1 MAARGSPTIGGGKVT
16 GKRSGVLE
24 LAVLG
29 LLHGSPMHGYE
40 LRKRLSSVL
49 GAFHAFS
56 YGSLYPCLK
65 DLLSKG
71 LIAEETEGDAETTPR
86 ARAGRRSR
94 IVYRLTAEGKDR
106 LHELLSEAGP
116 TSWDDDGFGVH
127 FAFFGQT
134 RADIRLRI
142 LEGRRSRLEERMEA
156 VRAAFARTRERVD
169 SYTLE
174 LQKHGLESVE
184 REVRWLNELIAS
196 ERQRDAGMA
205 GQQLPGRHR
214 PRVSGVP
221 TTHEQ
226 GQEGVILMGSVR
238 VAIVGVGNCASSLVQ
253 GLEYYKDADD
263 GSRVPGLMH
272 VRFGPY
278 HVRDLEVV
286 AAFDVDAKK
295 VGCDVAD
302 AISASENNTIKIADV
317 PPTGVTVAAR
327 PDAGRAGRVLPGHH
341 HRVGRAPRDVVAAL
355 REARADVLVCSR
367 RVGEADR
374 YYAQCAIDAGVA
386 LRQRA
391 AGIHRV
397 QPRVG
402 RQVRRGGCAD
412 RRRRHQ
418 VAGRSDDHAPAP
430 GRWAPN
436 PRSRSTCNGPAQPAT
451 SS

>member
-1 MAARGSPTIGGGKVT
+1 MT

-29 LLHGSPMHGYE
+29 LLHESPMHGYE

-65 DLLSKG
+65 ELLVRG
-71 LIAEETEGDAETTPR
+71 LIAEEDADPSPR

-106 LHELLSEAGP
+106 LHELLGEAGP
-116 TSWDDDGFGVH
+116 NSWDDDGFGVH

-134 RADIRLRI
+134 RADVRLRI
-142 LEGRRSRLEERMEA
+142 LEGRRSRLEERMDI

-174 LQKHGLESVE
+174 LQRHGLESVE
-184 REVRWLNELIAS
+184 REVRWLNELIAT
-196 ERQRDAGMA
+196 ERERDAGA
-205 GQQLPGRHR
+205 VGRPAR
-214 PRVSGVP
+214 MRRIQATGAP

-226 GQEGVILMGSVR
+226 GQEGVILMSSVR

-263 GSRVPGLMH
+263 SGRVPGLMH

-278 HVRDLEVV
+278 HVSDLEVV

-317 PPTGVTVAAR
+317 PPTGVTVQR
-327 PDAGRAGRVLPGHH
+327 GPTFDGLGEYYRDIITESDDAGRGRG
-341 HRVGRAPRDVVAAL
+341 GRAP
-355 REARADVLVCSR
+355 
-367 RVGEADR
+367 
-374 YYAQCAIDAGVA
+374 
-386 LRQRA
+386 
-391 AGIHRV
+391 
-397 QPRVG
+397 
-402 RQVRRGGCAD
+402 GG
-412 RRRRHQ
+412 
-418 VAGRSDDHAPAP
+418 P
-430 GRWAPN
+430 G
-436 PRSRSTCNGPAQPAT
+436 
-451 SS
+451 